1 MPNLLCIDGI
11 PVSSDEKTKAEL
23 YFMEQQVRGKPPAS
37 SIACVLHWS
46 FSCVLIMSC
55 YRMWIFPLSCCKD
68 RSCFKTDHVHH
79 HRSFKIDH
87 VLKPLPDLFSLEW
100 NAKHDVSF
108 GTQSSRN
115 RDNTFPGSASGNLIW
130 KKNNPKTDEFC
141 KTDFLCKRIHYANWQ
156 SDSVWGVTQES
167 IGFGLL
173 RSAIDWEIFLATLF
187 NQGNKGPKVSFPRST
202 GCLFIFTLPSSWF
215 LFCLFCYLFWLDLV
229 ITSDLVL
236 RNAIEKRLG
245 EIFSRVSMEYPDSV
259 GFA

>member
-1 MPNLLCIDGI
+1 MSLSVSSFTKKSYRLLKHRDLLACVVVCNSCKTTWFWPPENTPPSHYKVRACADVWLLCFFEVEKLFLNVLFRSQVTRRLLHRPLLVYRMPNLLCIDGI

-68 RSCFKTDHVHH
+68 
-79 HRSFKIDH
+79 H
-87 VLKPLPDLFSLEW
+87 VLKPLPGLFSLEW

-108 GTQSSRN
+108 GTQSPRN

-141 KTDFLCKRIHYANWQ
+141 KTDFLCERIHYANWQ

-173 RSAIDWEIFLATLF
+173 RSAI
-187 NQGNKGPKVSFPRST
+187 G
-202 GCLFIFTLPSSWF
+202 
-215 LFCLFCYLFWLDLV
+215 
-229 ITSDLVL
+229 
-236 RNAIEKRLG
+236 
-245 EIFSRVSMEYPDSV
+245 
-259 GFA
+259 